1 MLLARKLG
9 SAYAPFVI
17 CRVLY
22 LHAVSISCLSDAVFN
37 SGLKVLQLLATFL
50 ALHPGLAAHQGLLK
64 HFSALLLASQYSS
77 PPRRQIVHR
86 PQYIPP
92 PHAPVLGLHHSY
104 SASLLTIYALL
115 NSIFACSPS
124 QDCARV
130 RYIGIGDIQNYLLY
144 YAQVRQADS
153 YSSCH

>member
-86 PQYIPP
+86 PTVYPTASCAGAWPASQLLSKPSNNICFAEQHLCLFTKPRLCKGKIHWYWR
-92 PHAPVLGLHHSY
+92 HSKL
-104 SASLLTIYALL
+104 S
-115 NSIFACSPS
+115 SILCS
-124 QDCARV
+124 
-130 RYIGIGDIQNYLLY
+130 GETG
-144 YAQVRQADS
+144 
-153 YSSCH
+153 